1 MPKKL
6 KRDSTV
12 EEQLAR
18 GPVDMPFLILVVLL
32 TGIGVVMVF
41 SASYATAFYDSY
53 TAQNDP
59 AYYFIRQL
67 IFSGLGLAGMWLAS
81 KINYEHWRWGSVFV
95 LGFAILLLVL
105 VLVPGVHTERTD
117 HVRRWIKS
125 IGPIPAFQ
133 PSEVAKLGVILYFS
147 ARLSKRNQ
155 EKPHRL
161 SPRSLW
167 SGPVAWLDKIGFLEL
182 IPYIIILALP
192 AYLE

>member
-6 KRDSTV
+6 KRDLTV

-125 IGPIPAFQ
+125 IGPIPA
-133 PSEVAKLGVILYFS
+133 LGGGEAGGYPLFFGAPV
-147 ARLSKRNQ
+147 Q
-155 EKPHRL
+155 EKSGEA
-161 SPRSLW
+161 SPAESPFSLEW
-167 SGPVAWLDKIGFLEL
+167 AGG
-182 IPYIIILALP
+182 LAG
-192 AYLE
+192 